1 MKLIENIK
9 SSNQERKLK
18 ELNEKANTFF
28 QVQEHKG
35 ELWLS
40 FNGCPVM
47 PTSFLKS
54 EPLTALKE
62 IRELFVKE
70 RMERDNLIK

>member
-9 SSNQERKLK
+9 NNNLERKMK
-18 ELNEKANTFF
+18 ELNERANTFF

-54 EPLTALKE
+54 DPLVALKE

>member
-9 SSNQERKLK
+9 NNNLERKMK
-18 ELNEKANTFF
+18 ELNEKANMFF

-54 EPLTALKE
+54 DSLVALKE

-70 RMERDNLIK
+70 RMERDNLVK

>member
-1 MKLIENIK
+1 MKFFESIK
-9 SSNQERKLK
+9 INNQERKMKDLK
-18 ELNEKANTFF
+18 ENADRFF

-54 EPLTALKE
+54 DPLTALKE
-62 IRELFVKE
+62 IRELFVQE
-70 RMERDNLIK
+70 RIERDNLVK

>member
-9 SSNQERKLK
+9 NNNSERKTKELK
-18 ELNEKANTFF
+18 ENADRFF
-28 QVQEHKG
+28 QIQEHKG

-47 PTSFLKS
+47 PTSFLK
-54 EPLTALKE
+54 EDPLIALKE
-62 IRELFVKE
+62 IRELYVQE
-70 RMERDNLIK
+70 RMDF